1 MRDIAINRIMTTE
14 PATVAPGDPVSV
26 ARKSLE
32 SGQIHHL
39 PVVENGS
46 LVGIVSTSDLLKF
59 HLLDGDAAALSSTT
73 VAQIMEPEPVVLQSD
88 ASLRD
93 AAAALS
99 VGGYH
104 ALPVVE
110 QDRTLVGIVTSVDL
124 VMHLLQQIPRG
135 DGSIREDSD
144 SPSGGQISD
153 SAIKKA
159 IERAEQDVVRGGE
172 TQELSRVLLHF
183 RDRNRSLE
191 SVRKAAEL
199 YMRSGHGEHE
209 HSVLVKRLSDLQRQ

>member
-1 MRDIAINRIMTTE
+1 MTTN
-14 PATVAPGDPVSV
+14 PTTVAPGDPVSV
-26 ARKSLE
+26 ARNSLE
-32 SGQIHHL
+32 SDQIHRL
-39 PVVENGS
+39 AVVVNGS

-110 QDRTLVGIVTSVDL
+110 PDRTLVGIVTSVDL
-124 VMHLLQQIPRG
+124 VMYLLQQIPRG
-135 DGSIREDSD
+135 DGSIREQAD
-144 SPSGGQISD
+144 SPPGAQISD
-153 SAIKKA
+153 SEIGMPNP
-159 IERAEQDVVRGGE
+159 V
-172 TQELSRVLLHF
+172 SRTVG
-183 RDRNRSLE
+183 R
-191 SVRKAAEL
+191 
-199 YMRSGHGEHE
+199 
-209 HSVLVKRLSDLQRQ
+209 